1 MLPLPLVR
9 FTRKSVRQT
18 FWIGVAFLATSTM
31 WLIGSLSVGPH
42 LVGDENVKTGI
53 ILLPFVMLMI
63 AAIGFL
69 GAWAQYVFY
78 SWIGLTGPD
87 DDN

>member
-9 FTRKSVRQT
+9 YTRKSVRQT
-18 FWIGVAFLATSTM
+18 FWIGVAFLAASTM
-31 WLIGSLSVGPH
+31 WLIGSLSVIPH
-42 LVGDENVKTGI
+42 IIADENVRAGI
-53 ILLPFVMLMI
+53 VLLPFVILMI
-63 AAIGFL
+63 AALGFL
-69 GAWAQYVFY
+69 SAWVHYILY